1 MALTVYKASAGSGK
15 TFTLA
20 VEYIK
25 RLVLDPSAYRHIL
38 AVTFTNKATTE
49 MKDRILQELWG
60 IANSS
65 AASESYLSAIK
76 GKLAEGGHA
85 DLDDDAI
92 RRRCSEALHNILHDY
107 SRFRISTIDS
117 FFQNITRNVA
127 RELGIGS
134 DMNIELNTRRAVS
147 DAVDHIMEN
156 LDRNPDTLQWI
167 TDFIGSQLD
176 NDKSRHV
183 EHGLKNFGENIF
195 DEEYMEH
202 GDVLRRQIET
212 KGFMQ
217 QYIATLNATRQ
228 NALGS
233 LKPYYDRLHRTLADN
248 GIDLSELPSSGKNI
262 ESYFAKLR
270 DGRDL
275 GKPGTTI
282 DKIST
287 DATSWTNKTSK
298 RRDAII
304 ALAEAELVPLAAEAE
319 KARREALH
327 VVNSVNMTSHY
338 LYQLQLLNIID
349 RQVDTD
355 NRRQNRFL
363 LPETNRLL
371 SGLLADDDSSFIYE
385 KIGASITNIMIDE
398 FQDTSRMQWS
408 NLRPLLRE
416 GLAQGADSLIVGDV
430 KQSIYRWRGGDWS
443 ILNNMRQQQSPFAIN
458 ISSLDTNWRS
468 ERNVVDFNNAVFAS
482 AARYFND
489 KENADRQRDCEEL
502 TKAYSDVEQRSRK
515 KQTAGMVKVQFVDS
529 EDYKTN
535 MLEALGREVQELLQS
550 GIPMKSIAL
559 LIRKKAVNLPLIAEY
574 FESVLHLP
582 VVSDEAFRLDAST
595 AVNIIIDAL
604 RVIVNPDD
612 SISRAALAA
621 DYISLDSSNGDGDND
636 NDNDDDDNAQVLFGA
651 EAAAQLP
658 TDFTEGTQSLGL
670 MPLYELTERLYTIF
684 RLDRCRA
691 QDAYLLKFF
700 DEVSKFLDS
709 NASDLSTFL
718 DYWDNDMCSAT
729 IPGGEI
735 DGIRILTIHKSK
747 GLEYH
752 TVVIPFC
759 DWSQTTFRTDE
770 LVWCSTDEQPYAALD
785 MVPLAYASAMTESA
799 YSDDYYRERMHLWV
813 DNLNMLYVAFTRA
826 SKNLIV
832 LARSD
837 DAMKQ
842 IGKRPRQTR
851 VCIGDML
858 FSVLPDVAQQTGGE
872 WDAEQLQFRLG
883 TLVTAQGGKGAVTS
897 DNPLEAQPVEQTVEM
912 NSSEPDVTF
921 RESNRS
927 ADFIAGASG
936 EESSHR
942 FMDRGNIMHHL
953 FASISTAADADRALD
968 ALIAEGIVAQ
978 GDAFADDIRQEL
990 HRAFA
995 DERVQGWF
1003 DGSWTQLFN
1012 ERNIIQLS
1020 ADGSLRQQRP
1030 DRVMMRDN
1038 DVVVIDYK
1046 FGKPNKKY
1054 RTQVHDYMQL
1064 LSRMGYADRNITGY
1078 LWYVDSMEIEQVD

>member
-65 AASESYLSAIK
+65 VASESYLSAIK
-76 GKLAEGGHA
+76 GKLAEDGHG
-85 DLDDDAI
+85 DIDDDAI
-92 RRRCSEALHNILHDY
+92 RRRCSEALHSILHDY

-147 DAVDHIMEN
+147 DAVDHILES
-156 LDRNPDTLQWI
+156 LDRHPETLKWI
-167 TDFIGSQLD
+167 SDFIGSQLD

-183 EHGLKNFGENIF
+183 ERGLKDFGGNIF

-212 KGFMQ
+212 KDFMR
-217 QYIATLNATRQ
+217 QYIDALHAARR

-262 ESYFAKLR
+262 EAYFAKLR
-270 DGRDL
+270 DGH
-275 GKPGTTI
+275 GIEKPGKTI
-282 DKIST
+282 DKISM
-287 DATSWTNKTSK
+287 DAGSWANKSSK
-298 RRDAII
+298 RHDAIV
-304 ALAEAELVPLAAEAE
+304 ALAEAELVPLSAEAE
-319 KARREALH
+319 KARHKALH
-327 VVNSVNMTSHY
+327 VVNSVDMTLRY

-363 LPETNRLL
+363 LPETNKLL

-398 FQDTSRMQWS
+398 FQDTSRMQWT

-443 ILNNMRQQQSPFAIN
+443 ILNNMREQHSPYGIS

-468 ERNVVDFNNAVFAS
+468 ERNIVDFNNAVFEG

-502 TKAYSDVEQRSRK
+502 TKAYSDVVQQSKK
-515 KQTAGMVKVQFVDS
+515 KQAEGMVKVQFVNTD
-529 EDYKTN
+529 DYKTN
-535 MLEALGREVQELLQS
+535 MLEALGREVQELIAS
-550 GIPMKSIAL
+550 GIPMRSIAL

-574 FESVLHLP
+574 FESTLHLP

-604 RVIVNPDD
+604 RVIVNSDD
-612 SISRAALAA
+612 SIARAALAA
-621 DYISLDSSNGDGDND
+621 DYISLDDNTDGNT
-636 NDNDDDDNAQVLFGA
+636 QTLFGP

-658 TDFTEGTQSLGL
+658 AAFTGHAESLGL
-670 MPLYELTERLYTIF
+670 MPLYELVERLYSIF
-684 RLDRCRA
+684 GLDRCRA

-759 DWSQTTFRTDE
+759 DWSQTTARDDE
-770 LVWCSTDEQPYAALD
+770 LVWCSTDEQPFAALD

-826 SKNLIV
+826 GKNLIV

-837 DAMKQ
+837 DAMRQ
-842 IGKRPRQTR
+842 IGKSPHGSR

-858 FSVLPDVAQQTGGE
+858 FSVLPDVAQQTGAE
-872 WDAEQLQFRLG
+872 WDGQQLQFLLG
-883 TLVTAQGGKGAVTS
+883 TLVTAHGGRGNKNTE
-897 DNPLEAQPVEQTVEM
+897 NLLETQAEEKKVEM

-953 FASISTAADADRALD
+953 FASISTADDIDRATD
-968 ALIAEGIVAQ
+968 ALLSEGIVAA
-978 GDAFADDIRQEL
+978 GDGLADDIRQEM

-1012 ERNIIQLS
+1012 ERNIIQQT
-1020 ADGSLRQQRP
+1020 ADGRLKQQRP
-1030 DRVMMRDN
+1030 DRVMMRGN